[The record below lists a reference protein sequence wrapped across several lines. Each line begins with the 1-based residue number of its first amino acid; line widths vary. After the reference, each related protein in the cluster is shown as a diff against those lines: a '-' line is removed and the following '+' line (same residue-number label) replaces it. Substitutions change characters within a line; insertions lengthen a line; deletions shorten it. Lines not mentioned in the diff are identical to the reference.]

1 MLMLFFSI
9 INSLKI
15 VLIFHPLLTSPLKGE
30 EPAII
35 PSPPEGE
42 GKGEGDH
49 LCLYYYETVNKI
61 TLRMMN
67 VSLNYPYEERVKLT
81 VFD

>member
-15 VLIFHPLLTSPLKGE
+15 VLIFHPLPNPPLKGE
-30 EPAII
+30 EPAIT

-61 TLRMMN
+61 TLRIMN
-67 VSLNYPYEERVKLT
+67 VSLHYQYEKRVKLS